1 MGVDPQQDSDEGGR
15 GRQDRVEAVIVLL
28 LGVAVRPLVE
38 DGVVALVRAEVDVD
52 EGEQRAR
59 PGVGRLEPVDAPS
72 PFPLEGGGDGALDDV
87 ELDRSRPGPVRVD

>member
-1 MGVDPQQDSDEGGR
+1 M
-15 GRQDRVEAVIVLL
+15 LL

-59 PGVGRLEPVDAPS
+59 PGVGGLSQLMRQAPS
-72 PFPLEGGGDGALDDV
+72 PWKAEATARWTTSSSTG
-87 ELDRSRPGPVRVD
+87 SRPGPVRVD